1 MEVEINNN
9 LVVDKTTDNSSAI
22 MGKIEE
28 LKKLLPK
35 KERKPRKF
43 PDFVSEEEYLKIM
56 KTAKQEHH
64 KLAYLLAF
72 ESGMRISEIIG
83 GKREDGSLIPKLT
96 KDKIDLKNRSI
107 YIEQAKGKKDRTIPL
122 PKHFREKYLD
132 LLPIKIGER
141 ALEKAFKSICKKIGL
156 LETKPK
162 LHFHSLRHGFAY
174 KLNDKGADV
183 TVIRDLMGH
192 ANVSTTNI
200 YVSMNP
206 KKALKSYEDLF

>member
-1 MEVEINNN
+1 MEDETKQIVTDDMGINN
-9 LVVDKTTDNSSAI
+9 SSDI
-22 MGKIEE
+22 IQKIAE
-28 LKKLLPK
+28 LKKQLPK

-43 PDFVSEEEYLKIM
+43 PDFVSEEEFIKIM
-56 KTAKQEHH
+56 KTAKQDHH

-83 GKREDGSLIPKLT
+83 SKRDDGSLIPKLT
-96 KDKIDLKNRSI
+96 EDKIDLKNRSI
-107 YIEQAKGKKDRTIPL
+107 HIEQAKGKKDRTIAL
-122 PKHFREKYLD
+122 PKHFKDKYLK
-132 LLPIKIGER
+132 LLPINIGER
-141 ALEKAFKSICKKIGL
+141 ALEKAFKNVCRKAGL

-192 ANVSTTNI
+192 SNVSTTNI

-206 KKALKSYEDLF
+206 KKALKSYEELF